1 MNEHTELERQKAL
14 AERIEAILDQKN
26 AKDIE
31 RISVEGKTVLADFF
45 IVATANNQTHIKSLA
60 DEVEF
65 KLKEEFD
72 LLPHHVEGED
82 GRRWILL
89 DYGDVIVNLF
99 LSEERSF
106 YNLEKLWSDRG
117 RRLVEEKAGETDIE

>member
-1 MNEHTELERQKAL
+1 MSEQTDLTRQKAL
-14 AERIEAILDQKN
+14 ADNIEAILDKKN

-31 RISVEGKTVLADFF
+31 RISVEGKTVLADYFV
-45 IVATANNQTHIKSLA
+45 VATANNQTHIKSLA

-65 KLKEEFD
+65 QLKET
-72 LLPHHVEGED
+72 LGLMPNHVEGES

-99 LSEERSF
+99 LAEERSF
-106 YNLEKLWSDRG
+106 YNLEKLWRDRG
-117 RRLVEEKAGETDIE
+117 RRLTEEKPQNEDA